1 MNQRRRPEGNQRG
14 VEGGDRRSGGSDKGW
29 GRGHQLP
36 TSLWESLQAGSQPS
50 TNAHLEFMLG
60 PFTQALS
67 QTLTLEA

>member
-1 MNQRRRPEGNQRG
+1 MWWEEEASESAKETGGKSEGG
-14 VEGGDRRSGGSDKGW
+14 EGGDRRSGGSDKGW

-60 PFTQALS
+60 PFTQAL
-67 QTLTLEA
+67 